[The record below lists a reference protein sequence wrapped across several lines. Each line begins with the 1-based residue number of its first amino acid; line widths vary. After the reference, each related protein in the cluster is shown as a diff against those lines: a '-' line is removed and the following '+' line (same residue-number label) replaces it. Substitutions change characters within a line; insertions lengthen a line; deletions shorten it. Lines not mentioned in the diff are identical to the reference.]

1 MENSSESQSKDS
13 SENKKALVLYSG
25 GLDSRL
31 AICLLAEQ
39 GFEVTAMYFNLPY
52 GCGCCNLDC
61 NFNFTQKKEV
71 KLKVFDVTKEPY
83 LSEYL
88 SLIKDPKYG
97 TGAGINPCRDCKAY
111 IFKKAK
117 EYADENNIAV
127 IATGEVLGQRPMSQV
142 SPAMKIIDNEIGY
155 EMLRP
160 LSAKLL
166 QETSW
171 EKSGLV
177 DRSKLLDIQG
187 RGRKVQMQLA
197 EKYKMKYPT
206 PGGGCLL
213 CEKAPAQRLKI
224 LLEKNLVNEKTLP
237 LSILGRHF
245 MVGDCWIVV
254 ARNGLECSTID
265 TFKNS
270 IVGEQGQPSVYF
282 SKESGKDDARKLQLA
297 YATGDNEKERDK
309 FDEFKI

>member
-1 MENSSESQSKDS
+1 ME
-13 SENKKALVLYSG
+13 ENKKAVVLYSG

-39 GFEVTAMYFNLPY
+39 GFEITALYFNLPY
-52 GCGCCNLDC
+52 GCGCCNLNC
-61 NFNFTQKKEV
+61 NFNFTQKNEV

-88 SLIKDPKYG
+88 ELIKNPKYG

-117 EYADENNIAV
+117 EFADENNIDV

-142 SPAMKIIDNEIGY
+142 GPAMKIIDNEIGY

-166 QETSW
+166 KETSW

-177 DRSKLLDIQG
+177 DREKLLKIQG
-187 RGRKVQMQLA
+187 RGRKEQMALA
-197 EKYKMKYPT
+197 DKFKIKYPT

-213 CEKAPAQRLKI
+213 CEKIPAARLKI
-224 LLEKNLVNEKTLP
+224 LLEKNLVNETTLP
-237 LSILGRHF
+237 LSICGRHF
-245 MVGDCWIVV
+245 MIDDVWFVV
-254 ARNGLECSTID
+254 ARNGNECD
-265 TFKNS
+265 VVDKFENS
-270 IVGEQGQPSVYF
+270 IIGDKGQPSVYF
-282 SKESGKDDARKLQLA
+282 SNESGKDIAGKLQIA
-297 YATGDNEKERDK
+297 YETGDNEEKRDK
-309 FDEFKI
+309 FEKFKI